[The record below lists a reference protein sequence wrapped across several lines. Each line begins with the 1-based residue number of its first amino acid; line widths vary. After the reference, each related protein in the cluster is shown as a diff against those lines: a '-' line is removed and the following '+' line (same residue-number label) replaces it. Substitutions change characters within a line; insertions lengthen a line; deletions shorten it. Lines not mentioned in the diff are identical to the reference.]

1 MTESYSNKIIPST
14 TTPNPL
20 IIPTLKDN
28 LGPAD
33 PRKGTMLLEG
43 ATTFV
48 LAVDTALVAV
58 AVALFAVAF
67 ALVLPDVIA
76 AADTYT
82 AGSGSAELLTVQDAS
97 IGMNGKVPSA

>member
-1 MTESYSNKIIPST
+1 MIESCSNKTIPST
-14 TTPNPL
+14 TIPNPL

-33 PRKGTMLLEG
+33 PKKGTMLLEG

-48 LAVDTALVAV
+48 LAVDTALVTI
-58 AVALFAVAF
+58 AF
-67 ALVLPDVIA
+67 ALVLPYVIA

-82 AGSGSAELLTVQDAS
+82 AGS
-97 IGMNGKVPSA
+97 

>member
-14 TTPNPL
+14 TIPNPL

-48 LAVDTALVAV
+48 LAVDTALAVVAI
-58 AVALFAVAF
+58 

-82 AGSGSAELLTVQDAS
+82 AGSGSAELLAVQDAS